1 MDRLKTLKTASA
13 QNALTES
20 PDGIAAAQD
29 SKSDIQHLAPA
40 IHRPIAATLNRSSI
54 NPKSQIPN
62 PKSKGSKPA
71 TRNTQPATQIRP
83 ISSLQSEI
91 PNLKSP
97 IERPASRN
105 PSSLNPKSEIQNP
118 KSKPCYAVNLGMIDY
133 NHAWKLQSDLVAAK
147 VNRSNSQDIIL
158 FLEHPAVFTLGRRGG
173 RDHLLVSESFLKQSG
188 IPIVQ
193 VERGGYITFHGPGQL
208 VVYFIINLEARRLGV
223 TDFVE
228 ALEEIMLRTV
238 RTWGLTAQRNKKNPG
253 IWMGNSKMG
262 SIGIALRKGIS
273 FHGLALNVNVDLTP
287 FSWIQPCGLPGV
299 SMTSVKQER
308 GQEIPMDVVR
318 NAVKENFESVLG
330 LDLIDIS
337 YSDLQRF

>member
-1 MDRLKTLKTASA
+1 MDRLKNL
-13 QNALTES
+13 
-20 PDGIAAAQD
+20 
-29 SKSDIQHLAPA
+29 
-40 IHRPIAATLNRSSI
+40 RAATGDNGLNELQDVLSPTQDWRS
-54 NPKSQIPN
+54 KIPN
-62 PKSKGSKPA
+62 PKS
-71 TRNTQPATQIRP
+71 
-83 ISSLQSEI
+83 EI
-91 PNLKSP
+91 
-97 IERPASRN
+97 RN
-105 PSSLNPKSEIQNP
+105 PSSLNPKSEIRNP
-118 KSKPCYAVNLGMIDY
+118 KSKPCFSVNLGMIDY
-133 NHAWKLQSDLVAAK
+133 DLAWQLQSDLVAAK
-147 VNRSNSQDIIL
+147 VSISNSQDIIL

-173 RDHLLVSESFLKQSG
+173 RDHLLVSESFLKHSG

-287 FSWIQPCGLPGV
+287 FSWIQPCGLQGV
-299 SMTSVKQER
+299 SMTSVKQEL
-308 GQEIPMDVVR
+308 GKEIPMYVVR
-318 NAVKENFESVLG
+318 NTVKENFKSVLG
-330 LDLIDIS
+330 LDLNDIS
-337 YSDLQRF
+337 YSDLQQQLLTRIKRK

>member
-1 MDRLKTLKTASA
+1 MDRPNNLKTASA
-13 QNALTES
+13 ETGLTE
-20 PDGIAAAQD
+20 PADTRIATQD
-29 SKSDIQHLAPA
+29 WRSKIRNPKSQI
-40 IHRPIAATLNRSSI
+40 RNRKTLNRSSI

-62 PKSKGSKPA
+62 PKSKGS
-71 TRNTQPATQIRP
+71 
-83 ISSLQSEI
+83 LHE
-91 PNLKSP
+91 
-97 IERPASRN
+97 
-105 PSSLNPKSEIQNP
+105 
-118 KSKPCYAVNLGMIDY
+118 PCYAVNLGMIDY
-133 NHAWKLQSDLVAAK
+133 NHARKLQSDLVAAK
-147 VNRSNSQDIIL
+147 VSRSNSQDIIL

-318 NAVKENFESVLG
+318 NAVKENFKSVLG
-330 LDLIDIS
+330 LGLNDIS
-337 YSDLQRF
+337 YSDLQQQLLSRASRN